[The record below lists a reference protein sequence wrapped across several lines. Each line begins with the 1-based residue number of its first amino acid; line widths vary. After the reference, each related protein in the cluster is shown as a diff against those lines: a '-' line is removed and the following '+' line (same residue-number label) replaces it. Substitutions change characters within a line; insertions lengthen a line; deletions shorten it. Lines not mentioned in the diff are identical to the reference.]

1 MNFSVQNN
9 SLSRTVV
16 VSQRLFESIGR
27 FGSIDMY
34 FFNANPP
41 N

>member
-9 SLSRTVV
+9 SLSRPTV
-16 VSQRLFESIGR
+16 VSQLLLESIKR
-27 FGSIDMY
+27 VGSIDMY

>member
-1 MNFSVQNN
+1 MNFSVQND
-9 SLSRTVV
+9 SFSRPIV
-16 VSQRLFESIGR
+16 VSQLLLESIDR
-27 FGSIDMY
+27 FGSIDIY